1 MATFYPKDFTDE
13 QREIIGRAMKPNR
26 IDDWAQDIFDRFPDD
41 DAKGRVEAKIA
52 IFADSL
58 SPLPY
63 DEMRRRAYPN
73 IGDQL
78 DDLYRSGAFSDD
90 MAATLQAVK
99 DGNPK
104 S

>member
-1 MATFYPKDFTDE
+1 MATVYPKDFTDE
-13 QREIIGRAMKPNR
+13 QREIIGRAMKPDR

-41 DAKGRVEAKIA
+41 DAKGRVDAKIA
-52 IFADSL
+52 IIGASE

-78 DDLYRSGAFSDD
+78 DDLYRGGAFSDD
-90 MAATLQAVK
+90 MAATLKAVK
-99 DGNPK
+99 DAHSK
-104 S
+104 D

>member
-1 MATFYPKDFTDE
+1 MATVYPRDLTAE
-13 QREIIGRAMKPNR
+13 QLEILGRLMPPEH
-26 IDDWAQDIFDRFPDD
+26 IDRWVASVFE
-41 DAKGRVEAKIA
+41 RVGAGAVETKIA
-52 IFADSL
+52 TIADTI
-58 SPLPY
+58 SPLAY